1 MTELPVYQFP
11 SRPAT
16 GLLLGLSAAR
26 LATVGVSGVVLIVT
40 LTRPTATR
48 LLIGVALIVLLAAA
62 AMVKVGGRAAV
73 DWLPIWIAFGWGQAT
88 RNNEFYT
95 NPDLA
100 LDLPDEVVDLPGEL
114 FGIEIHHYSGTSRAT
129 VDNPTPTGYGIIQD
143 TFRHRM
149 VAVAEIGG
157 SDFLFCD
164 PADQQARIGAW
175 GAVLDHVAQSLP
187 EVARLQIVHTVGPAT
202 TASLAAHHQNLG
214 GRGIEAT
221 STSYRQVVQTTGEF
235 AQHHRMLLAV
245 GLDLRLARRA
255 IRQAGGGRD
264 AAAAVLLDRAAVIED
279 NLRSAGIDLH
289 GWLPA
294 RTIGLVLR
302 TAFDPDATVLCDQP
316 TDVNDG
322 GGIEVAA
329 AGPTGMIDNWSTVRH
344 DTGWST
350 TLQVVRPPAR
360 PVTGEFLQHLLL
372 GVPARRRMSILY
384 VPTPMATAERR
395 AQTQQ
400 VSTESE
406 QALRARWGFATSA
419 RQRRTAADAAQR
431 EEDVVEGRTAYRV
444 VWLVTV
450 TAETPAQLETAVGQ
464 VEAAARRCAL
474 ELRRMAG
481 TQRQAFGFT
490 LPLCRGAR

>member
-11 SRPAT
+11 SRPT
-16 GLLLGLSAAR
+16 PGLLFGLSAAR
-26 LATVGVSGVVLIVT
+26 LAAMGTAGVVAIVT
-40 LTRPTATR
+40 LTRPTTARLAT
-48 LLIGVALIVLLAAA
+48 GVAIIVLLAAA
-62 AMVKVGGRAAV
+62 AVVKVGGRAVV
-73 DWLPIWIAFGWGQAT
+73 DWLPIWVAFGWQQAT

-95 NPDLA
+95 GPDLA
-100 LDLPDEVVDLPGEL
+100 LDLPDGVIDLPGEL
-114 FGIEIHHYSGTSRAT
+114 FGIEIHHYTGTSRAT
-129 VDNPTPTGYGIIQD
+129 VSNPTPTGYGIIRD
-143 TFRHRM
+143 TFRHRL
-149 VAVAEIGG
+149 VAIAEIGG

-164 PADQQARIGAW
+164 PADQQARVGAW

-187 EVARLQIVHTVGPAT
+187 EVSRLQIVHTVGPAT
-202 TASLAAHHQNLG
+202 TAPLAAHHRHHG
-214 GRGIEAT
+214 GRAT
-221 STSYRQVVQTTGEF
+221 DATTDSYRQVVQTTGQS
-235 AQHHRMLLAV
+235 AQQHRMLLAI
-245 GLDLRLARRA
+245 GLDLRRARRA
-255 IRQAGGGRD
+255 IRQAGGGHD

-279 NLRSAGIDLH
+279 NLRAAGIDLH

-302 TAFDPDATVLCDQP
+302 TAFDPSAALSDQP

-322 GGIEVAA
+322 GGVDAAA
-329 AGPTGMIDNWSTVRH
+329 AGPTGMVDSWSTVRH
-344 DTGWST
+344 DSGWST
-350 TLQVVRPPAR
+350 TLQVVRPPSR

-384 VPTPMATAERR
+384 VPTPMDTAERR

-419 RQRRTAADAAQR
+419 RQRRTAADAARR

-444 VWLVTV
+444 AWLLTV
-450 TAETPAQLETAVGQ
+450 TADTPAQLDTAVGQ

-490 LPLCRGAR
+490 LPLCRGGR